1 MKKNALNEIKKLE
14 IAALKTRIKDAKK
27 ELLDLKF
34 DQNLE
39 KLKDKKKVYK
49 KRKDV
54 AQMLTILRQKE
65 MLGELEAKV
74 KESETK

>member
-14 IAALKTRIKDAKK
+14 IAVLRTRIKDAKK

-39 KLKDKKKVYK
+39 KLKDKRQVYK

-54 AQMLTILRQKE
+54 AQMMTILRQKE